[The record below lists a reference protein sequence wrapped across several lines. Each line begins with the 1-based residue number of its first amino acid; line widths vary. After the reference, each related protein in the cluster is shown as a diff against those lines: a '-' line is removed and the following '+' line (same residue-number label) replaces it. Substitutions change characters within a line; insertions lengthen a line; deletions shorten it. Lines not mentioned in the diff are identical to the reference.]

1 MNTQDIYTRWKAI
14 TPAPWSFSPTRYG
27 YLISAENGDPLMKYA
42 SWDGFIEVHGSE
54 DSPEWGRIAA
64 RANADFI
71 SHAPD
76 DIADLLQEVR
86 RLIAENDALREEVL
100 QLQSRGTSITNA
112 IERERASVVAL
123 LRESQRMYQMHR
135 SPGAESLVRN
145 LADVIERG
153 EHRREEGA

>member
-14 TPAPWSFSPTRYG
+14 TPAPWSFSPTKYG
-27 YLISAENGDPLMKYA
+27 YLISAENGDPLMQYA
-42 SWDGFIEVHGSE
+42 SWEGFIEVHGSE

-86 RLIAENDALREEVL
+86 RLSEENDALRDEVL
-100 QLQSRGTSITNA
+100 QLQSRCTSITNA
-112 IERERASVVAL
+112 IERERAVVVMYLYKRGGICIDVADDIDRGL
-123 LRESQRMYQMHR
+123 HQRK
-135 SPGAESLVRN
+135 
-145 LADVIERG
+145 
-153 EHRREEGA
+153 EE

>member
-112 IERERASVVAL
+112 IERERAAVVAW
-123 LRESQRMYQMHR
+123 LRDV
-135 SPGAESLVRN
+135 AETMNHNGDKCCGGVED
-145 LADVIERG
+145 LADSIERG
-153 EHRREEGA
+153 EHRREGGA

>member
-1 MNTQDIYTRWKAI
+1 MNTQDIYARWKAI

-86 RLIAENDALREEVL
+86 RLSADNDALRDEVL

-112 IERERASVVAL
+112 IERERAAVVAY
-123 LRESQRMYQMHR
+123 LRSQR
-135 SPGAESLVRN
+135 AEFMSEQRGISAYVVQCV
-145 LADVIERG
+145 ADEIERG
-153 EHRREEGA
+153 EHRREEER